1 MTLTDRLT
9 LFFLSALALVLTA
22 FPLTLYTLARSHLLN
37 RVNERATSTVD
48 TLFSIAEVEPD
59 GLEWDLKQRKL
70 LLRSKHGTPPAW
82 TVYDET
88 GRWVDGS
95 AAAGGF
101 LDAYAVAGADMEQDR
116 LLVPLEGGEW
126 QVVRRTL
133 LHPNPET
140 VTANGPPQTRRH
152 RTLVFVTAMPLAPVH
167 DELRKLAWCLA
178 GVSAGVWTAA
188 ALAGRWMCRRALAPV
203 RRMAESAK
211 HIRPD
216 DLGQRLPVPA
226 PRDEIHDFA
235 IAFNDL
241 LTRVH
246 DSFERQ
252 KRFTGEASH
261 QMRTP
266 LAAML
271 GQMEV
276 ALRRDRDPEEYRR
289 VLTSSI
295 AQAGRLRNIVEMLLF
310 LARADAEA
318 LLPDLQ
324 SVDLRRWLPEH
335 LDDTWANHPRY
346 TDLRIDLPGE
356 PAVLAFVQP
365 PLLAQAVDNLVDNAF
380 KYCLPGSVVQ
390 IRLVR
395 ETNGPAIDVEDHG
408 PGIAAEEVERVFEPF
423 FRAADARRR
432 GIGGVGLGLAV
443 TARIAAAL
451 GGGVELSNRPGKGCC
466 FTIRLPGFPPE
477 APPAPSARPA

>member
-1 MTLTDRLT
+1 MTLTNRLT

-22 FPLTLYTLARSHLLN
+22 FTVTLYSLARSHLVSRL
-37 RVNERATSTVD
+37 NERAVSTID
-48 TLFSIAEVEPD
+48 TLYSVAEVEPD
-59 GLEWDLKQRKL
+59 GLEWDLRKRQL
-70 LLRSKHGTPPAW
+70 LLQGKHGNPPAW
-82 TVYDET
+82 AVYDET
-88 GRWVDGS
+88 GRRVDGS
-95 AAAGGF
+95 ADF
-101 LDAYAVAGADMEQDR
+101 LDEYAESGSTIQRERFRLDR
-116 LLVPLEGGEW
+116 ENGLW
-126 QVVRRTL
+126 QVVRRIMH
-133 LHPNPET
+133 HPSAEVVPRNVPGHE
-140 VTANGPPQTRRH
+140 QRYQ
-152 RTLVFVTAMPLAPVH
+152 TLVFVTALPLAPVH

-178 GVSAGVWTAA
+178 GISAGVWTTA

-211 HIRPD
+211 QISPD
-216 DLGQRLPVPA
+216 DLTQRLPMPV
-226 PRDEIHDFA
+226 PRDEIQDLA

-289 VLTSSI
+289 VLNSSM

-318 LLPDLQ
+318 RLPDLQ
-324 SVDLRRWLPEH
+324 SVDLRRWLAEH
-335 LDDTWANHPRY
+335 LSETWADHARY
-346 TDLRIDLPGE
+346 TDLRVELPAA
-356 PAVLAFVQP
+356 PAVDALVQP

-380 KYCLPGSVVQ
+380 KYSPPGSVIQV
-390 IRLVR
+390 RLVCD
-395 ETNGPAIDVEDHG
+395 TNGPAIVVEDRG
-408 PGIAAEEVERVFEPF
+408 PGIAVEDVDRVFDPF
-423 FRAADARRR
+423 FRAADTRRR

-451 GGGVELSNRPGKGCC
+451 GGRVELKNRPGEGCC
-466 FTIRLPGFPPE
+466 FTIRLCGFPPE
-477 APPAPSARPA
+477 APPTPSARPA